1 MKSNLRRGQVAMV
14 DSANM
19 SPTGF
24 AAYLSPA
31 ELLQSEVIASP
42 GRRAEWLAG
51 RVAAKYAF
59 LRREVF
65 GPVVPGAGLQAAKV
79 GVAELAEF
87 DQAIYTSVVVTR
99 DKSPGGGPARA
110 GWESGSE
117 RVQVAISHIHG
128 LACAFIGDTT
138 GIYSVDLEAC
148 THRVPEFYQHNFTPR
163 EQSWASSTARSF
175 DVDSDWL
182 YTLLWSA
189 KECLL
194 KTPVFSTMSLWNMP
208 SLEINVLGGSER
220 LKRLHDATSITGDFE
235 FLRADIAP
243 SAKHI
248 QLAVAATTDL
258 VLTAITN
265 LD

>member
-1 MKSNLRRGQVAMV
+1 MCREA
-14 DSANM
+14 SA
-19 SPTGF
+19 PTLGS
-24 AAYLSPA
+24 A
-31 ELLQSEVIASP
+31 VN
-42 GRRAEWLAG
+42 
-51 RVAAKYAF
+51 
-59 LRREVF
+59 
-65 GPVVPGAGLQAAKV
+65 V
-79 GVAELAEF
+79 GTAELAEF
-87 DQAIYTSVVVTR
+87 DAEIYTSVVVTR

-110 GWESGSE
+110 GWESGG
-117 RVQVAISHIHG
+117 VTVPVAISHVHG
-128 LACAFIGDTT
+128 LACAFIGQTN
-138 GIYSVDLEAC
+138 GIYSVDLEARS
-148 THRVPEFYQHNFTPR
+148 HRVPEFYHHNFPPR
-163 EQSWASSTARSF
+163 EQSWANSTARSF

-208 SLEINVLGGSER
+208 SLEINVLGGMDR
-220 LKRLHDATSITGDFE
+220 LKRLHDSTSIAGDFE

-258 VLTAITN
+258 ILTAITT